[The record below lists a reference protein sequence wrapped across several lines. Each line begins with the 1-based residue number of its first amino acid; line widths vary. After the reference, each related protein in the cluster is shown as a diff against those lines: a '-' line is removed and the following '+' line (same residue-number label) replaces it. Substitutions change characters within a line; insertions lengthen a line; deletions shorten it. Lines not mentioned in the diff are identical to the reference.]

1 MAIKIITKQTGESL
15 KAKSHWWGFPDLPSG
30 IDFPLLAD
38 GVCDDEGEDLMT
50 FICQIRLEEIAE
62 SDTENLLPHEGML
75 YFFADLDYFLGD
87 LEAPC
92 EGLGFWREGTY
103 KVIYSPDIE
112 HLDTH
117 IVVDKDGHD
126 ACLPAESIGY
136 GEADE
141 EGYGHKLLGVP
152 FFDEVREEAPGYISL
167 LQMDEDERWNL
178 RFYDCGM
185 MNFLISREDLA
196 ARRFDN
202 VKLYVHCM

>member
-30 IDFPLLAD
+30 IGFPLLAG

-50 FICQIRLEEIAE
+50 FICQIRLAEIAE

-87 LEAPC
+87 LKAPC

-117 IVVDKDGHD
+117 IVVDEDGHD
-126 ACLPAESIGY
+126 AGRRSPS
-136 GEADE
+136 
-141 EGYGHKLLGVP
+141 VM
-152 FFDEVREEAPGYISL
+152 VRRKRKD
-167 LQMDEDERWNL
+167 MDTSCWECRFSMRSERK
-178 RFYDCGM
+178 
-185 MNFLISREDLA
+185 
-196 ARRFDN
+196 RRDMFRCCRWMRTRDGI
-202 VKLYVHCM
+202 

>member
-1 MAIKIITKQTGESL
+1 MAIKIITTQTGESL

-50 FICQIRLEEIAE
+50 FICQIRLAEIAE

-87 LEAPC
+87 LKAPC

-117 IVVDKDGHD
+117 IVVDEDSHD

-136 GEADE
+136 GEANE
-141 EGYGHKLLGVP
+141 EDYGHKLLGVP
-152 FFDEVREEAPGYISL
+152 FFDEVREEAPGYVSL
-167 LQMDEDERWNL
+167 LQMDEDDRWNL

>member
-1 MAIKIITKQTGESL
+1 MAIKITTGQTGESL

-30 IDFPLLAD
+30 IGFPLLAG

-50 FICQIRLEEIAE
+50 FICQIRLAEIAE

-87 LEAPC
+87 LKAPC

-117 IVVDKDGHD
+117 IVVDENGHD

-141 EGYGHKLLGVP
+141 EDYGHKLLGVP
-152 FFDEVREEAPGYISL
+152 FFDEVREEAPGYVSL

-185 MNFLISREDLA
+185 MNFLMSREDWA

>member
-50 FICQIRLEEIAE
+50 FICQIRLAEIAE

-87 LEAPC
+87 LKAPC

-103 KVIYSPDIE
+103 KVIYSSDIE
-112 HLDTH
+112 LLHTH
-117 IVVDKDGHD
+117 IVVDENGND
-126 ACLPAESIGY
+126 ACLPTEAIGF
-136 GEADE
+136 GEADD

-152 FFDEVREEAPGYISL
+152 FFDEVRDEAPGYVSL
-167 LQMDEDERWNL
+167 LQIDEDDRWNL
-178 RFYDCGM
+178 LFYDCGM